1 MAFWER
7 NMQKL
12 CLILFCILCL
22 CGSAAASDL
31 VDSMDLQSALEPEA
45 QALLDGIDLEHANLT
60 DGIRQVL
67 EGTLEPSGGY
77 IKSALAVCGQ
87 MLAVCILCSVVSGM
101 EQSAIPKVAGVAGA
115 LAVSAIGL
123 CTLRSLNLAGTDTL
137 DQLRTYC
144 DTLLPALAMTTAS
157 CGGISAAS
165 TLYVGSM
172 VFVDL
177 LVRVVTVLL
186 QPLVYIYLAL
196 ACAGAAIGNKILES
210 LQELVGW
217 LISTSLKTILFVFT
231 AYLTISGAISGNADA
246 TTVKAAKLT
255 LSGVVPVVGS
265 MISDASETLVVSAS
279 ILRNSIGIFGMLAV
293 LAICGLP
300 FLQALIRYLVLKLTA
315 AVSSMFDISGISAV
329 IGAFSRVTGYLLAM
343 TGTCALMLMISF
355 VCYIKVVVC

>member
-1 MAFWER
+1 M
-7 NMQKL
+7 
-12 CLILFCILCL
+12 
-22 CGSAAASDL
+22 
-31 VDSMDLQSALEPEA
+31 
-45 QALLDGIDLEHANLT
+45 
-60 DGIRQVL
+60 
-67 EGTLEPSGGY
+67 
-77 IKSALAVCGQ
+77 
-87 MLAVCILCSVVSGM
+87 SGM

-300 FLQALIRYLVLKLTA
+300 FLQLTA